1 VVVSVVSALEAELL
15 AMPTAVRESTIAAG
29 ALVAA
34 QILDGR
40 PGTRDTAS
48 LLKELRAAVADLHE
62 LAAAVPEEADPI
74 DELSRRRTARVAD
87 TAVQDRAAGGGQ

>member
-1 VVVSVVSALEAELL
+1 MSVVRALQSEIE
-15 AMPTAVRESTIAAG
+15 AMPRAVRESTVAAG

-48 LLKELRAAVADLHE
+48 LLKELRAAVAELRD

-87 TAVQDRAAGGGQ
+87 AEVQDRAAGGGQ